1 MQFFLVFKKYFH
13 KIALSCK
20 FRLICTK
27 ERGGAR
33 LCLLIN
39 FKQKQ
44 PNLPVLKIRVNL
56 AVRYECVFAPPS
68 ESELLF
74 FLLLALC

>member
-1 MQFFLVFKKYFH
+1 MFTN
-13 KIALSCK
+13 K
-20 FRLICTK
+20 FQTK
-27 ERGGAR
+27 TAKLAR
-33 LCLLIN
+33 S
-39 FKQKQ
+39 
-44 PNLPVLKIRVNL
+44 KIRVNL